1 MWLTVAQL
9 AQNLNKTERAVRKA
23 IAAGKYSTAKAES
36 GRGKGGIN
44 WRINA
49 YDPAVPESVRRR
61 LGIEEK
67 AGKIKKMKEA
77 EQLTIKPEDIGDEMK
92 QRLRVVQFAK
102 SKPEGVRT
110 ADWYAEISRRENVS
124 VPTIYRWL
132 KDAERGK
139 VVSDRAPVHVAL
151 EASGEHLHV
160 SVKSRSFAPQA
171 MEYGI
176 ALLMQ
181 NQFLDT
187 KTAYMELAVE
197 AEKQGWEIGSLQS
210 FYRAVASLPEIARIY
225 TQRGK
230 RGVEAIIKPY
240 IERDNTKYGVYE
252 ELVGDQHIF
261 DYIVLD
267 ADGEPIRP
275 QMFMW
280 GDTRS
285 RYLTGIWPVMGSYD
299 KYAVGMALREAC
311 KWGIPH
317 LLHTDWGKPEC
328 SKYIQQVRRQ
338 LTGLAA
344 FKDGDS
350 GWMGEPLRQYKSKP
364 RNAQAKPIESWF
376 YHAFEKP
383 LMQMGL
389 PRYARRDFNEKR
401 NEFIQ
406 ANLRDDIKKKNLL
419 TAKEFFEIVLQK
431 AREWNSHTMTDKSI
445 PEEVF
450 LAGIESAGLYR
461 FDDQSL
467 DFMFLPAEKR
477 KVTKSLVGINVGG
490 AVRKW
495 HSPKLALMNGK
506 TVEVRYNPYDIERA
520 YILDINTHELIDI
533 AASWGKV
540 DPHDQETFIKKIRIQ
555 NALLKDICNIGG
567 QLAQRVK
574 TNLRRITPYA
584 PAAAEVVKLD
594 AAREKIVI
602 RSEDVDAKIINL
614 DFGSN
619 LLQQLKKVKVG

>member
-23 IAAGKYSTAKAES
+23 ISAGKYTTARYDEKPSRGGTSGKAWEIS
-36 GRGKGGIN
+36 
-44 WRINA
+44 A
-49 YDPAVPESVRRR
+49 YDPAIPESVRRQ
-61 LGIEEK
+61 LGIEER
-67 AGKIKKMKEA
+67 ALRLKKQREA
-77 EQLTIKPEDIGDEMK
+77 EQLTVKPEDIGDEMK
-92 QRLRVVQFAK
+92 QRLRVVRLAQ

-110 ADWYAEISRRENVS
+110 ADWYASISRHENVS

-132 KDAERGK
+132 KDADRGK
-139 VVSDRAPVHVAL
+139 VVSDRAPVRVAL
-151 EASGEHLHV
+151 EASGEHIQV

-187 KTAYMELAVE
+187 KTAYMELTVE

-230 RGVEAIIKPY
+230 RGVEAVVKPPVY
-240 IERDNTKYGVYE
+240 RDITKYGVYE

-285 RYLTGIWPVMGSYD
+285 RYLTGIWPVMGNYD
-299 KYAVGMALREAC
+299 KYAVGLALREAC

-317 LLHTDWGKPEC
+317 QLHTDWGKPEC

-338 LTGLAA
+338 LTGLTA

-350 GWMGEPLRQYKSKP
+350 WMGEPLRQYKSKP

-376 YHAFEKP
+376 YHAFENP

-389 PRYARRDFNEKR
+389 PGYARRSFNEKE
-401 NEFIQ
+401 NEYIQ

-419 TAKEFFEIVLQK
+419 TAKEFFDIVLQK
-431 AREWNSHTMTDKSI
+431 TREWNTHVMTDKSV

-450 LAGIESAGLYR
+450 LNGIEAANLYR
-461 FDDQSL
+461 FDEQSL
-467 DFMFLPAEKR
+467 DFMFLPVEKR
-477 KVTKSLVGINVGG
+477 KVTKSLVGINIAGI
-490 AVRKW
+490 VRKW

-506 TVEVRYNPYDIERA
+506 TV
-520 YILDINTHELIDI
+520 
-533 AASWGKV
+533 
-540 DPHDQETFIKKIRIQ
+540 
-555 NALLKDICNIGG
+555 
-567 QLAQRVK
+567 
-574 TNLRRITPYA
+574 
-584 PAAAEVVKLD
+584 
-594 AAREKIVI
+594 
-602 RSEDVDAKIINL
+602 
-614 DFGSN
+614 
-619 LLQQLKKVKVG
+619 